1 MYRSLEKGQSKSKKS
16 ERNERNKSLD
26 VIKYRNS
33 NISSSFSRSDSK
45 KKIGYNSLSTFKKVS
60 AIASPTSNTKITK
73 QIRGSKMFKE
83 NHNVPETTKDK
94 KIGETQFLKK
104 KKIVYN
110 YLKNNVWYFFI
121 DIFYHPFLIL

>member
-1 MYRSLEKGQSKSKKS
+1 
-16 ERNERNKSLD
+16 

-60 AIASPTSNTKITK
+60 TGITSPTSNTKISK
-73 QIRGSKMFKE
+73 QVRGSKVFKE
-83 NHNVPETTKDK
+83 NYNSFGPEVGQKDK
-94 KIGETQFLKK
+94 KLGETQFLKK

-110 YLKNNVWYFFI
+110 YLKNNV
-121 DIFYHPFLIL
+121 